1 MKIIHLISGN
11 LGQGGAESLIY
22 DLATEQAR
30 LGNDVT
36 ICCFRTICSETLLN
50 VENVKIHSLAKKKG
64 FSIKF
69 PLVLYKYL
77 RSAKPD
83 IVNCHL
89 PAVFLYILF
98 SIIILKGN
106 IKFFYTIH
114 NDPIK
119 EEPRG
124 WVRYL
129 RRFAYKYYK
138 LKFISIS
145 NKIHDKFSD
154 LYKFDS
160 EIIYNGRNPL
170 SKTNDFNKVK
180 QEIEQIKYNNNT
192 KVFLAVGRI
201 VSQKNYPLL
210 LKSFSNLLDE
220 NIILLI
226 IGAGNIDGIIKDKPE
241 NVYFL
246 GIKKN
251 VVDYMLNSDA
261 LCLSSSYEGFPMVI
275 IEAMN
280 CGLPVIST
288 NVGGVSD
295 AIKDGINGFLCD
307 TLLLDDYTLLL
318 KKFLNLNNEQR
329 EKISKINI
337 MEFNQKYHI
346 NVIARK
352 YIEIYNKNK

>member
-22 DLATEQAR
+22 DLASEQAR

-36 ICCFRTICSETLLN
+36 ICCFRTISSETLLN
-50 VENVKIHSLAKKKG
+50 VENVKIHSLGKKKG
-64 FSIKF
+64 FSIQF

-77 RSAKPD
+77 RSSKPD

-98 SIIILKGN
+98 SIIILKGT

-114 NDPIK
+114 NDPIN

-124 WVRYL
+124 WARFIRRY
-129 RRFAYKYYK
+129 AYKYYN
-138 LKFISIS
+138 LRFISIS
-145 NKIHDKFSD
+145 DKIHEKFSE

-160 EIIYNGRNPL
+160 EIIYNGRKPL
-170 SKTNDFNKVK
+170 SRTDEFYKIKK
-180 QEIEQIKYNNNT
+180 EIEQYKYNSNT
-192 KVFLAVGRI
+192 KVFLAVGR
-201 VSQKNYPLL
+201 VVPQKNYPLL

-288 NVGGVSD
+288 NVGGISD
-295 AIKDGINGFLCD
+295 AIKDGINGFLSD
-307 TLLLDDYTLLL
+307 TLLLDDYIVML
-318 KKFLNLNNEQR
+318 KSFLHLDKEQIK
-329 EKISKINI
+329 KISQKNI
-337 MEFNQKYHI
+337 IEFNLKYHI
-346 NVIARK
+346 NVIAQK
-352 YIEIYNKNK
+352 YIEVYNKN